1 MLGYSA
7 LLSPLQYSEPRPS
20 CANILGPIPHAPTFG
35 DWVFSDI
42 APPPIGDWVFN
53 DIAPPQG
60 PAHIYNSA
68 PSPLVFKS
76 EFPAPSNISV
86 PPLVSQES
94 KPFP

>member
-20 CANILGPIPHAPTFG
+20 CANILGRIPHAHTF
-35 DWVFSDI
+35 V
-42 APPPIGDWVFN
+42 DWVFN

-68 PSPLVFKS
+68 PCPLVFKS